1 MTRHVVARADE
12 IAPGQRKL
20 VRIGRRELGI
30 YNIGGDFFA
39 LANHCPHAG
48 GSLCDGIV
56 TGLVLSDGPG
66 DYRLVREGEFVRCP
80 LHGWEFDIRTG
91 QSFCDP
97 KSTKVRRYDV
107 ELSHGDELAKGPFV
121 AESFEVQRDADYLV
135 IDL

>member
-1 MTRHVVARADE
+1 M
-12 IAPGQRKL
+12 
-20 VRIGRRELGI
+20 
-30 YNIGGDFFA
+30 
-39 LANHCPHAG
+39 
-48 GSLCDGIV
+48 
-56 TGLVLSDGPG
+56 
-66 DYRLVREGEFVRCP
+66 REGEFVRCP

>member
-12 IAPGQRKL
+12 IKPGERKL
-20 VRIGRRELGI
+20 VRLGRRELGI
-30 YNIGGDFFA
+30 YNVGGEFYA
-39 LANHCPHAG
+39 LANYCPHAG
-48 GSLCDGIV
+48 GSLCDGLV

-107 ELSHGDELAKGPFV
+107 ALSHGDELAKGPFV
-121 AESFEVQRDADYLV
+121 AESFEVQQDADYLV
-135 IDL
+135 VDL